1 MGRWDILDGDN
12 RRNAEGRPLPTE
24 TGQQPLATDISVGRG
39 PADEPP
45 ATLRERTERTV
56 ELPGER
62 SPDQRIR
69 YRDKDKTYY
78 LRHSEIAAMTEIGS
92 FRTVDVRDLSRYAY
106 GDDEVRMKRDI
117 DNLREQGLVE
127 EKTLL
132 RAHQDSRKVVTLTK
146 QGHRIGRKASGL
158 PVDQRMY
165 HGFVKSREINHDA
178 DLYKVYQQA
187 AQEVREKGG
196 KPLKIRLD
204 FELKAMV
211 QREKLASKEL
221 SKDEQRERL
230 ERLAKEQ
237 GLTVSGATV
246 HVPDIQ
252 MEYETREQQLERAN
266 LELISEHYRRDDI
279 RGKAESGFTL
289 YARGGDTARVRRAL
303 QDTHT
308 VERILSI

>member
-1 MGRWDILDGDN
+1 MGRWDILDSDN
-12 RRNAEGRPLPTE
+12 RRNTEGRQSTAE
-24 TGQQPLATDISVGRG
+24 TRQQPIVTGVSVGRG

-45 ATLRERTERTV
+45 TTSRERTERAV

-69 YRDKDKTYY
+69 YRDRDKTYY
-78 LRHSEIAAMTEIGS
+78 LRGSEIAAMADIGR

-106 GDDEVRMKRDI
+106 GNDESRMKRDI
-117 DNLREQGLVE
+117 NNLRKQGLVE

-132 RAHQDSRKVVTLTK
+132 RAHQDSRTLVTLTK

-165 HGFVKSREINHDA
+165 HGFVKPRDTNHDA

-187 AQEVREKGG
+187 AKAVREKGG

-211 QREKLASKEL
+211 QREKWASKDL
-221 SKDEQRERL
+221 SKEEQRERL

-237 GLTVSGATV
+237 GLTVNGATV

-266 LELISEHYRRDDI
+266 LELISEHYRGDDI
-279 RGKAESGFTL
+279 RGKADSGFTL

-308 VERILSI
+308 IERILSI